1 MTLNEMLMFTF
12 SKLSL
17 LDLVSWWLC
26 PLERPIHKCLSRPK
40 ENPNEKRS
48 SLFRPAVRGE
58 EKKFDK
64 TDARMEPM
72 SVSAL

>member
-1 MTLNEMLMFTF
+1 M
-12 SKLSL
+12 
-17 LDLVSWWLC
+17 
-26 PLERPIHKCLSRPK
+26 

-48 SLFRPAVRGE
+48 SLFRPAVRDE